1 MLLQQNPR
9 LRDLDLAGNSC
20 LPDRLLHAASLAAAC
35 SGLRTLD
42 LSGCEL
48 VAPGGYLTDAFPALQ
63 RLDISNTA
71 VTDADVQ
78 ALAAELAALES
89 LALRGCRRV
98 SAGFFAR
105 YSVQT
110 PAATRAWHRAACKCF
125 GASVW
130 PIVPGC
136 CCCCCPLDEPNN

>member
-1 MLLQQNPR
+1 MLLQQNPG

-35 SGLRTLD
+35 SRLRTLD

-78 ALAAELAALES
+78 VLAAGLAALEG

-98 SAGFFAR
+98 SAGFCSILCAN
-105 YSVQT
+105 
-110 PAATRAWHRAACKCF
+110 
-125 GASVW
+125 ASSNKNMAS
-130 PIVPGC
+130 GC
-136 CCCCCPLDEPNN
+136 MPKFWCLCVA